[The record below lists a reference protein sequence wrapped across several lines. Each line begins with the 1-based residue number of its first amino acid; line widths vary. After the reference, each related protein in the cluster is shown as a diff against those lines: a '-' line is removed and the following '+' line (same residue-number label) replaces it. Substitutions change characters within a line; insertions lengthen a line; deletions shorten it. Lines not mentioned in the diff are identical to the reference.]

1 MKKLAIIAMLLVAC
15 LCLAQQ
21 EQAPVPESGKVTLP
35 LFEYNRLVELATK
48 PTRRPE
54 APPLPYAIKS
64 VNMKLRVEGESV
76 LGTMQVEGEVLAKG
90 VNKVPL
96 ASGMTVL
103 DVRQDGKPVP
113 LLQENGMQVAVLV
126 GPAEFSL
133 TLESGM
139 PLSIENKRA
148 SFNIPVPAAGSAQM
162 SLVIPG
168 EHTIV
173 NIQQGLITN
182 QSSANGRTTLEATL
196 HPAQS
201 ATVWWA
207 TREVVAPVA
216 PREVRFLSNIKTLVS
231 VGETDLRLIALA
243 DVSVVQG
250 EPAEFALEIP
260 AGYELTGA
268 TGNTLDSAD
277 VQKGVLVLKV
287 TEPTAKAHQFLI
299 SLEEP
304 ITETKVQ
311 VPFLAFKQS
320 QREMGEV
327 LVEGAGTMELTA
339 TEGGSLK
346 RMDVKETNSYL
357 RALVHYPPQAAF
369 RYHRQP
375 TEAPALALDWVRFP
389 DSSVLAAIADNAQVT
404 TMVTS
409 EGKSLTEVKLT
420 VRNQA
425 QPFLKVDLPAG
436 ASILSADV
444 AGEKVKPVQGADGS
458 RVPLLRPGFRPTE
471 AYTVSFVFMHS
482 GSPFAKKGGSELTLP
497 KLDIPIGLMQWEVFL
512 PEQYKVKD
520 LGGDAI
526 SENLVPGAFTE
537 RQPALSYGG
546 QLSQVTA
553 GAVGY
558 GQIGGTIVDQ
568 TGAAIPDARII
579 ITNTSNGYVRVA
591 ESDSTGHWTA
601 SNLTTGEQL
610 VRVEARGFKR
620 YETRIIFVGEPLS
633 LNTQLM
639 LGAATE
645 NVVVEA
651 NAIQV
656 QSDTNDV
663 SSTLQTTVNTRR
675 RLESLTQ
682 LQPGASSNVI
692 NLQKRVA
699 GVLPV
704 AVEVPKAGASFRFV
718 RPLVLGEE
726 TKVTFSYNSK

>member
-444 AGEKVKPVQGADGS
+444 AGEKVKPVQGSDGS
-458 RVPLLRPGFRPTE
+458 RVPLLRPGFRPTN

-520 LGGDAI
+520 FGGEAI
-526 SENLVPGAFTE
+526 AAGLVPAAFMESE
-537 RQPALSYGG
+537 RI
-546 QLSQVTA
+546 T
-553 GAVGY
+553 VGH
-558 GQIGGTIVDQ
+558 GQIGGIIVDQ
-568 TGAAIPDARII
+568 TGAAIADARIRL
-579 ITNTSNGYVRVA
+579 TDTANGFVRNVESNSNGY
-591 ESDSTGHWTA
+591 WTA
-601 SNLTTGEQL
+601 SGLPTGEYL
-610 VRVEARGFKR
+610 VRVEARGFKT
-620 YETRIIFVGEPLS
+620 YETRTIFVGEPLN

-639 LGAATE
+639 VGGASETIS
-645 NVVVEA
+645 VEA
-651 NAIQV
+651 NAI
-656 QSDTNDV
+656 
-663 SSTLQTTVNTRR
+663 LVNERNEVMR
-675 RLESLTQ
+675 DSQKSNGNLPQAQYQNSV
-682 LQPGASSNVI
+682 SSNVM
-692 NLQKRVA
+692 NLQRRVA

-704 AVEVPKAGASFRFV
+704 AVEVPKSGASFRFV